1 VVDAV
6 RAPVI
11 AAGGIADARGMVAA
25 FALGAE
31 AVQIGTAFLAC
42 DESGASAQHRAALF
56 GRNGAYTDLTKTFTG
71 RLARG
76 IRNRLMDELETAN
89 LTVLPYPI
97 QRSLM
102 KTVVAEAQG
111 QGQAELMQLWA
122 GQSISF
128 LRHHS
133 ASALVASLVAGA
145 TSLLNRM
152 AR

>member
-1 VVDAV
+1 MKLAAIAALSSVPPERSLTGGISLIPQVVDAV
-6 RAPVI
+6 RTPVI

-71 RLARG
+71 GLARA

-97 QRSLM
+97 QAH
-102 KTVVAEAQG
+102 TGG
-111 QGQAELMQLWA
+111 Q
-122 GQSISF
+122 
-128 LRHHS
+128 HHG
-133 ASALVASLVAGA
+133 L
-145 TSLLNRM
+145 
-152 AR
+152 